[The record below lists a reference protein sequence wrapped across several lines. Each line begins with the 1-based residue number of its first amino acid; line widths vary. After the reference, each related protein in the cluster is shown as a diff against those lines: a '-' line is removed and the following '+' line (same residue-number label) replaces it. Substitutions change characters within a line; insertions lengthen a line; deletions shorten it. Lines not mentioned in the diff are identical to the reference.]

1 MKGENNLEVY
11 NSAAPAQTKNEDLP
25 FDISWMTDWIVDW
38 FGSLFNGGSD
48 VIKDG
53 GDKIDGAVHA
63 SVPAFFDVIFLILS
77 VVILISLLVFGA
89 SLWFKHIKWKK
100 RSIYFGVGSF
110 ILILLIRIL
119 PVLMLTTRSFDFQ
132 TFMSNMVGL
141 ITSIILGT
149 AVLMFLISLALG
161 MLYKKFEHPKY
172 GKWSS
177 SLRYSSIFI
186 FVMTL
191 LVPALLRHL

>member
-1 MKGENNLEVY
+1 MKGEENLKIF
-11 NSAAPAQTKNEDLP
+11 NSVAPAQTKNEDLP

-53 GDKIDGAVHA
+53 VVHA

-161 MLYKKFEHPKY
+161 MLYKKLEHPKY

>member
-1 MKGENNLEVY
+1 MKGEENLKIF
-11 NSAAPAQTKNEDLP
+11 NSVASTQIKNEELP

-38 FGSLFNGGSD
+38 LGPLFNGGSD
-48 VIKDG
+48 VMKNG
-53 GDKIDGAVHA
+53 GDKINGAVHA
-63 SVPAFFDVIFLILS
+63 SVPAFIDVIFLILS

-100 RSIYFGVGSF
+100 RSIYFGVDSF

-132 TFMSNMVGL
+132 TFMSNLMGL

-172 GKWSS
+172 GKWS
-177 SLRYSSIFI
+177 LWRK
-186 FVMTL
+186 
-191 LVPALLRHL
+191 